1 MVRRLASFLLPLAI
15 LGAPLLVLAQD
26 PPETPPPAGSA
37 EPPEPLPPP
46 GATATDVPAPPPPPS
61 AEVPPPPVVSSV
73 ARPAPPPPVASSA
86 SARTPPPAS
95 ARPVQPPPPPEQ
107 RRAPPVASGD
117 GGTKKDDGK
126 KDEGDKERGWEWLW
140 LSGEGGVQHLSL
152 TTLQSEG
159 TLTPGIEKSAVTGP
173 FAGVA
178 AGFRLWILTV
188 GARARAAQ
196 FNQFMYWSLDPEVT
210 LHFGTQG
217 VQPYLL
223 FGAGYSA
230 LGSLDQGSLSNQAGA
245 KIRGFNVRAGFGLDV
260 YVTHTISL
268 GLLGTGEVTAMT
280 RPGVSASDLQ
290 VSGQTGGNIDTSN
303 PQQSQAQAEAA
314 RAEAEAKAAKVDGSG
329 VGLAGAL
336 SVVLGLH
343 F

>member
-1 MVRRLASFLLPLAI
+1 LI
-15 LGAPLLVLAQD
+15 
-26 PPETPPPAGSA
+26 
-37 EPPEPLPPP
+37 
-46 GATATDVPAPPPPPS
+46 
-61 AEVPPPPVVSSV
+61 
-73 ARPAPPPPVASSA
+73 
-86 SARTPPPAS
+86 
-95 ARPVQPPPPPEQ
+95 
-107 RRAPPVASGD
+107 
-117 GGTKKDDGK
+117 
-126 KDEGDKERGWEWLW
+126 
-140 LSGEGGVQHLSL
+140 
-152 TTLQSEG
+152 
-159 TLTPGIEKSAVTGP
+159 PGIEKTAVTGP
-173 FAGVA
+173 LGGVA

-188 GARARAAQ
+188 GARARVAQ
-196 FNQFMYWSLDPEVT
+196 FDKFMYWSLDPEVT
-210 LHFGTQG
+210 IHFSTQG

-230 LGSLDQGSLSNQAGA
+230 LGSLDQGSLSSQAGA
-245 KIRGFNVRAGFGLDV
+245 KVRGFNVRAGFGLDF

-290 VSGQTGGNIDTSN
+290 VNGQTGGTVDTSN
-303 PQQSQAQAEAA
+303 PQQTQAQAEAA